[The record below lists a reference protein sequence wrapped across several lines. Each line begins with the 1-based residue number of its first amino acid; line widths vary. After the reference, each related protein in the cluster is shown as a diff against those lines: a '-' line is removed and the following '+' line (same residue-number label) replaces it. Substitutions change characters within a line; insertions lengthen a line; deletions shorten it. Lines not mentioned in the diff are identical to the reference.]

1 MLTYRILGLMALLL
15 LALSAV
21 ACTALKTSY
30 QLPTTHPPIF
40 EMAEK
45 RVFCVRCHG
54 PRKGDFN
61 FEKYNHTAYFTDNHR
76 LLAYQDEQVC
86 ALCHAP
92 SFCNDCHATR
102 VELKPSLRHQTETD
116 RRMQHRGD
124 YLSRHRFD
132 GRMDPSSCFRCH
144 GNPKSSKTCR
154 PCHG

>member
-1 MLTYRILGLMALLL
+1 MLKYRILGFMALLL
-15 LALSAV
+15 LVFSAV

-30 QLPTTHPPIF
+30 PLPTTHPPIF

-54 PRKGDFN
+54 PRKDDFN

-102 VELKPSLRHQTETD
+102 VELKPSLRHQSETD